1 MNTRAIA
8 SLAGYICLGLLV
20 VVPPLAAHEGHSQ
33 PAARST
39 PPPPDDA
46 NNPAS
51 CPPSAQIA
59 QRLQARYD
67 STKNFR
73 ADFRQETT
81 IASVGQ
87 GEEAFGTVVFM
98 KPGRMRWEFQTPQ
111 RQTIVADGTTLWIHQ
126 PDERQVLKA
135 PFTAAFASN
144 TPVSFLT
151 GVGRIKD
158 DFTVAPDPR
167 GCNAQRLY
175 VKLLPK
181 GDQALGAL
189 SLAVTR
195 PSYDIVEASITDPVG
210 NLTTLS
216 FSNVTRNV
224 ELADDAFRFVVPE
237 GTDVV
242 AAPGGAAQ

>member
-1 MNTRAIA
+1 VCAA
-8 SLAGYICLGLLV
+8 VAALLWPV
-20 VVPPLAAHEGHSQ
+20 AELQAHEGHVAPSPRAAAQ
-33 PAARST
+33 PS
-39 PPPPDDA
+39 
-46 NNPAS
+46 PATGGGDGTEA
-51 CPPSAQIA
+51 CPPAAQIA

-67 STKNFR
+67 STRNFR

-98 KPGRMRWEFQTPQ
+98 KPGRMHWEFQTPQ
-111 RQTIVADGTTLWIHQ
+111 RQSIIADGTTLWIYQ
-126 PDERQVLKA
+126 PDDRQVLKA
-135 PFTAAFASN
+135 PFNAAFAST

-158 DFTVAPDPR
+158 DFTVQPDPR

-175 VKLLPK
+175 VKLVPK
-181 GDQALGAL
+181 GDQNLGTL
-189 SLAVTR
+189 TVAVTR
-195 PSYDIVEASITDPVG
+195 PSYDIVEAAITDPVG

-216 FSNVTRNV
+216 FSNVSRNV
-224 ELADDAFRFVVPE
+224 ELGDDEFRFVVPD

-242 AAPGGAAQ
+242 TAPGGAGSP